1 MSFVSALLLASSLLA
16 QGASAQYY
24 KRLGSCPT
32 LGCVFP
38 PDQSDFLPGQLFD
51 IRLEVHAPVNGSEAY
66 NGGVPDEM
74 FALCIQE
81 GEGACV
87 GAAEYFGQEE
97 PVLEQWSFEYYEDLF
112 AEDADNTT
120 AVNVASKAYRAVSLF
135 KPGDYLAKLTYYNIS
150 ETVANWTVRAPSTE
164 RKAKNVLLF
173 IGDGMT
179 QSMITAARLIG
190 HKSING
196 RYQSLM
202 QMDQM
207 EALGHQMTHSLDS
220 FITDSANSATALYTG
235 RKSSV
240 NALNVYADSSPT
252 PFDDPKHETIAEMFR
267 REIGGGL
274 GIVSTAVIGDAT
286 PAALCAHTR
295 DRDQLAAVVYEYLY
309 SAEELNAT
317 LAWPT
322 SCQSPDVIFGG
333 GAELF
338 LAEEDAFEGRDMY
351 AEFAAHGYNVVHN
364 KTALAAAANDTK
376 TLGIFS
382 TSNMAKWLDRQVYPT
397 NLQNKANSPTGD
409 GSDATDQ
416 PGLKDMTLKAI
427 DILNANY
434 KEEGWFMMAEAASID
449 KMMHVLDY
457 DRALGELLELD
468 DTIRA
473 TLAHLKALGEDEN
486 TLVVVTADHGHGF
499 DVFGGADTMYV
510 AAQEDDR
517 MKRRG
522 VGIYVNSG
530 LSGYQVAE
538 GASPDNDTL
547 VYGEQGPNFP
557 VQWAPRYAYAAG
569 FAANPDHREDYSV
582 NTTGPRLPA
591 VAVSEEDEDM
601 VVNAYDNPDGF
612 VVNGTLPVAYDQG
625 VHSLTDVS
633 VFASGPGSEAFRG
646 VYNNID
652 IFFKLAG
659 ALALGSSAAE
669 RC

>member
-1 MSFVSALLLASSLLA
+1 MFIVSGLLL
-16 QGASAQYY
+16 GATLFAGARAQYY
-24 KRLGSCPT
+24 KRLGGCPT
-32 LGCVFP
+32 LGCLFP

-51 IRLEVHAPVNGSEAY
+51 IRVEVHAPVNGSEAF
-66 NGGVPDEM
+66 NKGVPDED
-74 FALCIQE
+74 FVLCIQRE
-81 GEGACV
+81 DGECIPV
-87 GAAEYFGQEE
+87 EEYFGKEQSA
-97 PVLEQWSFEYYEDLF
+97 LEKWSFSYYEDLF
-112 AEDADNTT
+112 AEDAGNLTG
-120 AVNVASKAYRAVSLF
+120 VNVASKAYRAVSLD
-135 KPGDYLAKLTYYNIS
+135 KPGDYIAKLRYYDGS
-150 ETVANWTVRAPSTE
+150 ETIANWTVP
-164 RKAKNVLLF
+164 KNVLLF

-240 NALNVYADSSPT
+240 NALNVYADSSAT

-309 SAEELNAT
+309 SAEKLNST

-338 LAEEDAFEGRDMY
+338 MAEEDAFEGRDMY
-351 AEFAAHGYNVVHN
+351 GEFAAQGYNVVFN
-364 KTALAAAANDTK
+364 KTALATAPNDTK

-382 TSNMAKWLDRQVYPT
+382 TSNMAKWLDRQVYPD
-397 NLQNKANSPTGD
+397 NLKNKANSPSGD

-427 DILNANY
+427 DILNAQY
-434 KEEGWFMMAEAASID
+434 KEEGWFMMSEAASID

-473 TLAHLKALGEDEN
+473 TMAHLKEIGEDEN
-486 TLVVVTADHGHGF
+486 TLIVVTADHGHGF
-499 DVFGGADTMYV
+499 DVFGGADTMYIS
-510 AAQEDDR
+510 AQEDDR
-517 MKRRG
+517 SKRRG
-522 VGIYVNSG
+522 VGIYANSG
-530 LSGYQVAE
+530 LSGYQVRE
-538 GASPDNDTL
+538 DSLPNNDTV
-547 VYGEQGPNFP
+547 VYGDQGPNFP

-591 VAVSEEDEDM
+591 VAVSEDEKDM
-601 VVNAYDNPDGF
+601 VVNEYDNPDGF
-612 VVNGTLPVAYDQG
+612 VVSESEPVYTSG

-633 VFASGPGSEAFRG
+633 VFASGPGSESFRG

-652 IFFKLAG
+652 IFFKIAG
-659 ALALGSSAAE
+659 ALALGSSEVAKSA
-669 RC
+669 

>member
-1 MSFVSALLLASSLLA
+1 MFLVRGFFVASALFASA
-16 QGASAQYY
+16 RAQYY
-24 KRLGSCPT
+24 KRLGGCPT
-32 LGCVFP
+32 LGCLFP

-51 IRLEVHAPVNGSEAY
+51 IRVEVHAPVNGSEAF
-66 NGGVPDEM
+66 NGGVPDEG
-74 FALCIQE
+74 FVLCIQE
-81 GEGACV
+81 PDGECV
-87 GAAEYFGQEE
+87 PVEEYFGKEA
-97 PVLEQWSFEYYEDLF
+97 PALEKWDFSYYEDLF
-112 AEDADNTT
+112 AEDADNLTG
-120 AVNVASKAYRAVSLF
+120 VNVASKAWRAVSLP
-135 KPGDYLAKLTYYNIS
+135 KPGDYIAKLKYYDGI

-207 EALGHQMTHSLDS
+207 DALGHQMTHSLDS

-240 NALNVYADSSPT
+240 NALNVYADSSAT

-267 REIGGGL
+267 RETNGGL

-309 SAEELNAT
+309 SPEELNST

-322 SCQSPDVIFGG
+322 SCKSPDVIFGG

-351 AEFAAHGYNVVHN
+351 GEFGARGYNVVFN
-364 KTALAAAANDTK
+364 KTALASAPNDTK

-382 TSNMAKWLDRQVYPT
+382 TSNMAKWLDRQVYPD
-397 NLQNKANSPTGD
+397 NLKDKANSPTGD

-427 DILNANY
+427 DILNAQY
-434 KEEGWFMMAEAASID
+434 KEEGWFMMSEAASID

-473 TLAHLKALGEDEN
+473 TLAHLKAIGEDEN

-499 DVFGGADTMYV
+499 DVFGGADTMYIS
-510 AAQEDDR
+510 AQEDDR
-517 MKRRG
+517 SKRRG
-522 VGIYVNSG
+522 VGIYANSG
-530 LSGYQVAE
+530 LSGYQVATE
-538 GASPDNDTL
+538 SLPNNDTV
-547 VYGEQGPNFP
+547 VYGDQGPNFP

-591 VAVSEEDEDM
+591 VAISEDDEDM
-601 VVNAYDNPDGF
+601 IVNEYDNPDGF
-612 VVNGTLPVAYDQG
+612 VVNGTLPTAYDQG

-652 IFFKLAG
+652 IFFKIAG
-659 ALALGSSAAE
+659 ALALGSSEVDQAS
-669 RC
+669 